1 MWGDIEKYFSVE
13 SKAQFR
19 LDATYPALQ
28 ANHNVLG
35 YWRLIKQVHRTQA
48 GKINKVPSA
57 SLQAPLTT
65 NYYSI
70 KQKSSES
77 LNEYKDHLT
86 TAVERIRSADPDSSK
101 IHSTLLD
108 PRRFN

>member
-13 SKAQFR
+13 LKAQFR

-48 GKINKVPSA
+48 GKIKVPGA
-57 SLQAPLTT
+57 SLQAPLT
-65 NYYSI
+65 NYYSLK

-77 LNEYKDHLT
+77 LNEYKDRLT
-86 TAVERIRSADPDSSK
+86 TAVDRENPVRRSRSRPFSC
-101 IHSTLLD
+101 
-108 PRRFN
+108 

>member
-1 MWGDIEKYFSVE
+1 MWGEIEKYFSVE

-35 YWRLIKQVHRTQA
+35 YWRLIKQVQA
-48 GKINKVPSA
+48 GKINVPSA
-57 SLQAPLTT
+57 SLQAPLT

-77 LNEYKDHLT
+77 LNEYKDRLT
-86 TAVERIRSADPDSSK
+86 TAVERIRSADPD
-101 IHSTLLD
+101 HVLLAAD
-108 PRRFN
+108 QARKFTQHH